1 MSKPTLTECPV
12 CQGKGDV
19 PSRLP
24 FRRKA
29 CPECGG
35 TGHVTPTRR
44 EQLIQKEKS
53 NPRDHDR

>member
-19 PSRLP
+19 PSRLA
-24 FRRKA
+24 FWRKV

-35 TGHVTPTRR
+35 TGHVSPTRR
-44 EQLIQKEKS
+44 EQLLKKKK
-53 NPRDHDR
+53 